1 MDRSTRVQEDNK
13 RDNKDIKY
21 IGMTDI
27 NELIDVVNDCAVRVR
42 RQLPQGYLEAVYKNA
57 MVIELRKRGLPYEV
71 EKPINVYYDGVVVGE
86 YKADIIVDGRLI
98 LELKAVQSLCTAH
111 EVQLV
116 NYLTA
121 TGINDGLLINFGGE
135 KIDIRHKYR
144 IYKKQF
150 K

>member
-1 MDRSTRVQEDNK
+1 M
-13 RDNKDIKY
+13 KDL
-21 IGMTDI
+21 D
-27 NELIDVVNDCAVRVR
+27 ELIEAINNCALRIR

-57 MVIELRKRGLPYEV
+57 MVIELRKLGLSFET
-71 EKPINVYYDGVVVGE
+71 EKPIKVFYDGLPVGE
-86 YKADIIVDGRLI
+86 YKADIIIDNRLI
-98 LELKAVQSLCTAH
+98 LELKALQNLCTAH

-121 TGINDGLLINFGGE
+121 TGIDDGLLINFGGE

-144 IYKKQF
+144 IYRKPF

>member
-1 MDRSTRVQEDNK
+1 M
-13 RDNKDIKY
+13 KDL
-21 IGMTDI
+21 D
-27 NELIDVVNDCAVRVR
+27 ELIETINNCALRIR

-57 MVIELRKRGLPYEV
+57 MVIELRKLGLSFET
-71 EKPINVYYDGVVVGE
+71 EKPIKVFYDGLPVGE
-86 YKADIIVDGRLI
+86 YKADIIIDNRLI
-98 LELKAVQSLCTAH
+98 LELKAVQNLCTAH

-121 TGINDGLLINFGGE
+121 TGIDDGLLINFGGE

-144 IYKKQF
+144 LYKKQF

>member
-1 MDRSTRVQEDNK
+1 MD
-13 RDNKDIKY
+13 
-21 IGMTDI
+21 
-27 NELIDVVNDCAVRVR
+27 ELIDSINNCAMRIR

-57 MVIELRKRGLPYEV
+57 MVIELRKLGLPFET
-71 EKPINVYYDGVVVGE
+71 EKPIKVFYDGISVGE
-86 YKADIIVDGRLI
+86 YKADIIIDNRLI
-98 LELKAVQSLCTAH
+98 LELKAVQNLCTAH

-121 TGINDGLLINFGGE
+121 TGIDDGLLINFGGE

-144 IYKKQF
+144 LYKKQF

>member
-1 MDRSTRVQEDNK
+1 MNNMD
-13 RDNKDIKY
+13 
-21 IGMTDI
+21 
-27 NELIDVVNDCAVRVR
+27 ELIEAINNCALRIR

-57 MVIELRKRGLPYEV
+57 MVIELRKLGLSFET
-71 EKPINVYYDGVVVGE
+71 EKPIKVFYDGLPVGE
-86 YKADIIVDGRLI
+86 YKADIIIDNRLI
-98 LELKAVQSLCTAH
+98 LELKAVQNLCTAH

-121 TGINDGLLINFGGE
+121 TGIDDGLLINFGGE

-144 IYKKQF
+144 LYKKQF

>member
-1 MDRSTRVQEDNK
+1 MKDMD
-13 RDNKDIKY
+13 
-21 IGMTDI
+21 
-27 NELIDVVNDCAVRVR
+27 ELIDSINNCAMRIR

-57 MVIELRKRGLPYEV
+57 MVIELRKLGLSFET
-71 EKPINVYYDGVVVGE
+71 EKPIKVFYDGLPVGE
-86 YKADIIVDGRLI
+86 YKADIIIDNRLI
-98 LELKAVQSLCTAH
+98 LELKAVQNLCTAH

-121 TGINDGLLINFGGE
+121 TGIDDGLLINFGGE

-144 IYKKQF
+144 LYKKQF